1 MSPELFAFVFVGV
14 VTQTMTGFG
23 FNVVAVTLGSL
34 LLPLE
39 TWLPVVITLNIPMT
53 AWIAARNH
61 RHIDWAL
68 VLRRVLPLML
78 LGGAAGLALVFALT
92 GDGLKRLFGALVVVI
107 AARELFKLL
116 RGTPPPANPRGA
128 TPWMLAAGVAQGMYG
143 SGGPF
148 LVHALARLQLGK
160 AVFRASMIV
169 VWLVLNVLLVIA
181 YAAKGWWTPATGQQ
195 VLWLLPLLPVG
206 IWLGNWLH
214 VHAPERRFAIA
225 VQGVLLAAGLALLL
239 R

>member
-116 RGTPPPANPRGA
+116 RGTPPPANPRVPHPGCWPPVWRRA
-128 TPWMLAAGVAQGMYG
+128 CTARVGPSWCTPWRGC
-143 SGGPF
+143 SS
-148 LVHALARLQLGK
+148 ARPCFG
-160 AVFRASMIV
+160 
-169 VWLVLNVLLVIA
+169 
-181 YAAKGWWTPATGQQ
+181 
-195 VLWLLPLLPVG
+195 
-206 IWLGNWLH
+206 
-214 VHAPERRFAIA
+214 RR
-225 VQGVLLAAGLALLL
+225 
-239 R
+239 